1 MQNPP
6 QTMMAVKTFRFRRYA
21 MNRVYIGIDP
31 GLSGAM
37 GVISPHGTFAIP
49 FDEEEYVTTLN
60 SCIDEK
66 YAIRAVV
73 EHVGAMPKQGV
84 ASTFKFGANFGWIQ
98 GVLFALGIPYEL
110 VRPQKWKK
118 EFSCTSDKNTSVA
131 VARRLFPSVS
141 LLATP
146 RCKKPH
152 DGMAEALLMAEYAK
166 RKDNL

>member
-1 MQNPP
+1 MP
-6 QTMMAVKTFRFRRYA
+6 TMMAVATFRSRRYA
-21 MNRVYIGIDP
+21 MDRVYIGIDP

-37 GVISPHGTFAIP
+37 AVISTNGAYAIP
-49 FDEEEYVTTLN
+49 FDEEEYVTTLK

-84 ASTFKFGANFGWIQ
+84 ASTFKFGTNFGWIQ
-98 GVLFALGIPYEL
+98 GILFALGIPYEL

-118 EFSCTSDKNTSVA
+118 EFSCTSDKNTSVS

-152 DGMAEALLMAEYAK
+152 DGMAEALLMAEYAR
-166 RKDNL
+166 RKDKI

>member
-1 MQNPP
+1 MD
-6 QTMMAVKTFRFRRYA
+6 
-21 MNRVYIGIDP
+21 RVYIGIDP
-31 GLSGAM
+31 GLSGAIA
-37 GVISPHGTFAIP
+37 VISPNGAYAIP
-49 FDEEEYVTTLN
+49 FDEEEYVTTLK

-84 ASTFKFGANFGWIQ
+84 ASTFKFGTNFGWIQ

-118 EFSCTSDKNTSVA
+118 EFSCTSDKNTSVS

-146 RCKKPH
+146 RCNKPH
-152 DGMAEALLMAEYAK
+152 DGMAEALLMAEYAR
-166 RKDNL
+166 RKDKI